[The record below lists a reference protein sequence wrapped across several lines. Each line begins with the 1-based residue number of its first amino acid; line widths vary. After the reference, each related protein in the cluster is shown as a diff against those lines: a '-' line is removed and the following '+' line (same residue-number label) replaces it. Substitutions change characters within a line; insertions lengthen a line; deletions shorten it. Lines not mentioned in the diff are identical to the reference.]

1 MTKDLRPGSTRLDDA
16 TLEAVSGGGKGAAL
30 LFRDIGR
37 IIGRLFRSGE
47 KVVSTATRQID
58 RTDRKIDAI
67 HDQVSQRAG
76 THTS

>member
-16 TLEAVSGGGKGAAL
+16 TLEAVSGGDKGAAL
-30 LFRDIGR
+30 LFRDISR

-47 KVVSTATRQID
+47 KVVSTASRQIE
-58 RTDRKIDAI
+58 RTGRKIDAI

-76 THTS
+76 THAA